1 MTTNFEKTYLLDDLL
16 QRVGEKLQISKTQRE
31 LAEDRYHA
39 VGSWLYKDEDLFDGA
54 EINIYPQGSL
64 SISTTVKPL
73 FKQEYDLDL
82 VCEINE
88 SHEGRDPIEL
98 LDKIEQRL
106 KDNEIYK
113 GKVERKN
120 RCIRLN
126 YANEFHMDILPAH
139 PVNLPPDTCVKVPDR
154 KAEDWKDSNP
164 KGYSSWFKDRSNQ
177 FEKALFEARAEI
189 EPLPQD
195 ESVDRKAPL
204 KRAVQLIKRYRDI
217 YFEEEIDLAP
227 ISIVLTTLAAH
238 EYKGQVSVNGTITHV
253 LNQLSELISNSDKRI
268 VVLNPSNEKEDLSER
283 WDGNPNLYRAFVKFI
298 NDFKVNWQ
306 ELNEL
311 QGLNEIADK
320 LKEMFGENVTNQV
333 LKEQAAH
340 LEKSRS
346 NKGLAVI
353 SSGILITA
361 ATTEKAVAM
370 ERNTFYGEET
380 DSI

>member
-1 MTTNFEKTYLLDDLL
+1 MTNKFERNHLLDDLL
-16 QRVGEKLQISKTQRE
+16 QRVGAKLQISKTQRE
-31 LAEDRYHA
+31 LAEERYHA
-39 VGSWLYKDEDLFDGA
+39 VGTWLSKDEDLFGGA
-54 EINIYPQGSL
+54 EVNIYPQGSL

-73 FKQEYDLDL
+73 LRQEYDLDL

-88 SHEGRDPIEL
+88 SPVGKDAIEL
-98 LDKIEQRL
+98 LNKIEQRL

-113 GKVERKN
+113 DKLERKN

-126 YANEFHMDILPAH
+126 YANEFHMDILPAY
-139 PVNLPPDTCVKVPDR
+139 PVDPEIDTCVKVPDR
-154 KAEDWKDSNP
+154 KAEGWKDSNP
-164 KGYSSWFKDRSNQ
+164 KGYTAWFNERSNLVK
-177 FEKALFEARAEI
+177 KALFEARAEI
-189 EPLPQD
+189 EPLPHD

-217 YFEEEIDLAP
+217 YFEKEMDSAP
-227 ISIVLTTLAAH
+227 ISIVLTTLAGH
-238 EYKGQVSVNGTITHV
+238 EYEGQVSVNETITHV
-253 LNQLSELISNSDKRI
+253 LNQISLMISNSDKRI
-268 VVLNPSNEKEDLSER
+268 VVLNPSNDKEDLSER
-283 WDGNPNLYRAFVKFI
+283 WDGHPELYRAFVKFI
-298 NDFKVNWQ
+298 NDFKANWEQ
-306 ELNEL
+306 LNEI

-320 LKEMFGENVTNQV
+320 LKQMFGENITNQV

-353 SSGILITA
+353 GSGLLVA

-370 ERNTFYGEET
+370 EKNTFYGEET